1 MPLPPQQT
9 SSGAYVPTTF
19 IFDVAQLY
27 QVDVT
32 KPEFKELLVRMYQNI
47 NLMCNVLNVKETGM
61 YLPQELVNSQSW
73 FPDPTLNS
81 TTPQV
86 PSFRQNYRLV
96 VECGALP
103 AAGTKQ
109 IPHNLTVSNQYT
121 FTRIYG
127 CSTNPTLF
135 TTPPTPFGA
144 PPLGMNYIPL
154 PYVSVRDATGSI
166 ELSVDQQ
173 NINITTA
180 GTNYSN
186 WTITY
191 VVLEYLKL

>member
-1 MPLPPQQT
+1 MALDAQQT
-9 SSGAYVPTTF
+9 STGSYVPNTF
-19 IFDVAQLY
+19 IFDVSQLY

-32 KPEFKELLVRMYQNI
+32 KPEFKELLVRLYQNV
-47 NLMCNVLNVKETGM
+47 NLMCNVLNLKDTGM
-61 YLPQELVNSQSW
+61 YLTQELVNSQSW
-73 FPDPTLNS
+73 FQNPTLDS

-86 PSFRQNYRLV
+86 PEYRQVYRLV
-96 VECGALP
+96 VDFGSLP
-103 AAGTKQ
+103 AAGTKPV
-109 IPHNLTVSNQYT
+109 PHNLDVSNQYT

-127 CSTNPTLF
+127 CATNPTLF
-135 TTPPTPFGA
+135 TTPPAAFGA
-144 PPLGMNYIPL
+144 PPLGMNFIPL
-154 PYVSVRDATGSI
+154 PYVSVRDATGSL